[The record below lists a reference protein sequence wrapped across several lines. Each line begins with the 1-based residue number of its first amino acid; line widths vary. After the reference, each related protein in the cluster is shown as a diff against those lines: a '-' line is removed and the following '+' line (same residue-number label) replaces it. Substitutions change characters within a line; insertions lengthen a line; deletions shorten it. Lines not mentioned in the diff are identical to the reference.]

1 MNFTGIIK
9 HIDLLG
15 RVKFPK
21 GLLKSCYI
29 SPEDL
34 VQIYQQNNSIVVT
47 HISNTCILCSSNE
60 NIHIFNNKP
69 ICKSCC
75 FKILKELNLR

>member
-21 GLLKSCYI
+21 GLLKSCNI

-47 HISNTCILCSSNE
+47 HISNTCI
-60 NIHIFNNKP
+60 
-69 ICKSCC
+69 
-75 FKILKELNLR
+75 